1 MSSCKMNQE
10 EAMFYPVQFNES
22 HSKIQRLE
30 EENTTCLAFGST
42 IPKRPFQS
50 NSFRSG
56 TPLQETPSPRSIM
69 ETVEFLDGNK
79 IEKLG
84 QHLLCQNS
92 LYRSD
97 SESSLL
103 DAELMALDLTLPHTT
118 PVNMDSDEY
127 LNRPSDPVA
136 RLLLSQR

>member
-1 MSSCKMNQE
+1 
-10 EAMFYPVQFNES
+10 
-22 HSKIQRLE
+22 
-30 EENTTCLAFGST
+30 
-42 IPKRPFQS
+42 
-50 NSFRSG
+50 
-56 TPLQETPSPRSIM
+56 M

-92 LYRSD
+92 LYFSD

-118 PVNMDSDEY
+118 PVNMDSNEY